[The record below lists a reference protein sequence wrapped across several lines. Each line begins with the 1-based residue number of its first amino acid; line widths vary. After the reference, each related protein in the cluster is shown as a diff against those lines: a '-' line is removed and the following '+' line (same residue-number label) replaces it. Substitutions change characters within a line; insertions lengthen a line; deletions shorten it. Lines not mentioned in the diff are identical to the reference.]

1 MTSTSESSTSTVQ
14 VNASEG
20 DILQQALKNIG
31 LSQSK
36 EQTHVLKDGK
46 CDGLSFLIFQ
56 VYLNCFVFNKCAEDC
71 QNI

>member
-1 MTSTSESSTSTVQ
+1 MTSTSESSTSAMQ
-14 VNASEG
+14 ANASEG

-46 CDGLSFLIFQ
+46 CYGLPGASVLI
-56 VYLNCFVFNKCAEDC
+56 VSRVF
-71 QNI
+71 I